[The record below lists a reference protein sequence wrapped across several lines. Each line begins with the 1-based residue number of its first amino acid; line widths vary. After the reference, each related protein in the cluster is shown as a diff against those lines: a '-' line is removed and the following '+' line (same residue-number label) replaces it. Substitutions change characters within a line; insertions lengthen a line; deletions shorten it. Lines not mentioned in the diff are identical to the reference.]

1 MLNKCISRFR
11 ALAGTTNL
19 INFLGSC
26 ASTIWCAMQPKEEHG
41 KPRERF
47 VLSVAY
53 SPDGTRLACGAMDGT
68 VRRVCCE
75 PEKRV
80 QPGRC

>member
-1 MLNKCISRFR
+1 
-11 ALAGTTNL
+11 
-19 INFLGSC
+19 
-26 ASTIWCAMQPKEEHG
+26 MQPKEEHG